1 MQAYP
6 LPIRNAVK
14 HLTRLPGIGRKTAER
29 LAMHLLQAPVREV
42 NDLAASLVTLKK
54 ETRLCERC
62 HTLSDSRFCRICSD
76 PARET
81 GVLCVVEGPA
91 EMMAIENT
99 GIFRGR
105 YHVLHGVLSPMDGI
119 GPEDIRVSELMQ
131 RVEAGGISEI
141 VIATGT
147 QVEGEATAS
156 YLAER
161 LSAYPVKITRIA
173 SGMPTGGDLK
183 YVDPVTL
190 KNALEKRY
198 AV

>member
-1 MQAYP
+1 MQSYP
-6 LPIRNAVK
+6 LPIQNAVK

-29 LAMHLLQAPVREV
+29 LVMHLLQAPAREV

-62 HTLSDSRFCRICSD
+62 HTLSDSRLCRICSD
-76 PARET
+76 PAREN
-81 GVLCVVEGPA
+81 GVICVVEGPA

-99 GIFRGR
+99 GIFRGC

-147 QVEGEATAS
+147 QVEGEATAA

-161 LSAYPVKITRIA
+161 LGACPVKITRIA

-190 KNALEKRY
+190 KNAMEKRY